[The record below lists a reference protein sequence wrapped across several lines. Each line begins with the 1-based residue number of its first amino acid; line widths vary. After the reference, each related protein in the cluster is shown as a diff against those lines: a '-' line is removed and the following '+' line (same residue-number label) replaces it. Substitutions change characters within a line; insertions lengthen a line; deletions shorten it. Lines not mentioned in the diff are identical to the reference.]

1 MKLALAI
8 ILPLSVFG
16 CTTIIVGKDA
26 SADGSVMCTH
36 SDDGE
41 SNPDA
46 RIVRVPG
53 VANIAAGAKRNIF
66 WDTEDYPRHVGD
78 KRGVKECVCPLPST
92 IRARSLSLSLFSPP
106 SELHSLALLALHRTV
121 HSSFN

>member
-1 MKLALAI
+1 MKLALAL

-53 VANIAAGAKRNIF
+53 VANIAAGEKRNIF

-92 IRARSLSLSLFSPP
+92 ARAISLSLLSSFRASFA
-106 SELHSLALLALHRTV
+106 SLLALHRTV

>member
-1 MKLALAI
+1 MQSIPECMYSPYEVPSTVRNGHNSKRKLIVTISQQEPALDLATMKLALAL

-46 RIVRVPG
+46 LATR
-53 VANIAAGAKRNIF
+53 
-66 WDTEDYPRHVGD
+66 E
-78 KRGVKECVCPLPST
+78 L
-92 IRARSLSLSLFSPP
+92 RS
-106 SELHSLALLALHRTV
+106 A
-121 HSSFN
+121 